1 MPKKKDEEGQTT
13 LDLDQAMAEGMEKFQ
28 GELAEA
34 AGDKTIPETKPE
46 EEGPA
51 KEEDKTAQEEKIE
64 KKETEHPKEE
74 ESVKEVPPAKE
85 EKPVSEPPAKRFE
98 DHEKAE
104 EGYRHL
110 QAKTTRLEEDLK
122 QERTAREAEKK
133 AREDAVEKQKKFE
146 EAEAGLVDYAT
157 ERHEQA
163 LEEIEELD
171 PDDAAYQKKV
181 ARSWAEKDR
190 DIRRYER
197 EHGLMDVAV
206 APAAAAKT
214 ETPSGTGESTVSD
227 QWEYVGTKAKE
238 AGIDFNKDDFFKL
251 VCGTA
256 PTKDE
261 KGAPMTYDEQIDW
274 AITKTKNYH
283 STLIASKTTEV
294 VDLKAEGHQRR
305 EAPMGRSTSDVL
317 SPAKEPGKPVSLD
330 DAVESAKEER
340 RL

>member
-1 MPKKKDEEGQTT
+1 MPKKKEEEEQTT
-13 LDLDQAMAEGMEKFQ
+13 LDLDQAMVEGMEKFQ
-28 GELAEA
+28 GELDEA
-34 AGDKTIPETKPE
+34 AGDKTMPETKLE
-46 EEGPA
+46 ETGPA
-51 KEEDKTAQEEKIE
+51 KEEDKEKGP
-64 KKETEHPKEE
+64 KETPQAPEHPKEE
-74 ESVKEVPPAKE
+74 EPVKEVPLAKE
-85 EKPVSEPPAKRFE
+85 EKPASETPDARFKT
-98 DHEKAE
+98 HEEAE
-104 EGYRHL
+104 KGYRHI
-110 QAKTTRLEEDLK
+110 QAEKTRLEEDLK
-122 QERTAREAEKK
+122 QERAARAAEKEAREK
-133 AREDAVEKQKKFE
+133 AAEKQKAFE

-163 LEEIEELD
+163 LTEIEELD
-171 PDDAAYQKKV
+171 PEDTAYQKKV
-181 ARSWAEKDR
+181 ARYWAEKDR

-214 ETPSGTGESTVSD
+214 ETPSGTGESTVSE

-238 AGIDFNKDDFFKL
+238 AGIDFNKDEFFKL

-256 PTKDE
+256 PTKDG
-261 KGAPMTYDEQIDW
+261 KGTPMTYDEQIDW

-294 VDLKAEGHQRR
+294 VDLKAKEHQQR
-305 EAPMGRSTSDVL
+305 ETPMGKSSSDVP
-317 SPAKEPGKPVSLD
+317 SAGKEAGKPVSLD